1 MSDITVASRLLSA
14 RGTAWVGW
22 AIALASTLAFSVAP
36 PITKAAIDLGL
47 NPTLLLM
54 LRFLITTLL
63 LSGTVTFTA
72 PRERGLA
79 RRGLLI
85 SIGVGLITGIGM
97 LAFFWSLTR
106 INASVASMIFS
117 LYPLGVLGLLALR
130 GEKFTYRNTIRLALG
145 LGGVYLLIGPGGN
158 VAWIGVLLV
167 AIAIV
172 TSCLHS
178 VLIQWYLQE
187 YDGRLVTLYTVVGM
201 TIIIVGFWLFQ
212 GAQWRSP
219 GWQGW
224 LAIGSLAVVSTYFA
238 RLGFFAAMRRI
249 GGGQLALM
257 APLETL
263 FTVIWSVLFLRERL
277 TFWQWVGGGLILLS
291 MVLAMKRLQRVQRP
305 EDKPIT
311 EEL

>member
-1 MSDITVASRLLSA
+1 M
-14 RGTAWVGW
+14 
-22 AIALASTLAFSVAP
+22 
-36 PITKAAIDLGL
+36 
-47 NPTLLLM
+47 
-54 LRFLITTLL
+54 
-63 LSGTVTFTA
+63 
-72 PRERGLA
+72 
-79 RRGLLI
+79 
-85 SIGVGLITGIGM
+85 
-97 LAFFWSLTR
+97 
-106 INASVASMIFS
+106 
-117 LYPLGVLGLLALR
+117 
-130 GEKFTYRNTIRLALG
+130 
-145 LGGVYLLIGPGGN
+145 
-158 VAWIGVLLV
+158 
-167 AIAIV
+167 

-263 FTVIWSVLFLRERL
+263 FTVIWSVLFLRPSDGSRSGSG
-277 TFWQWVGGGLILLS
+277 WAAG
-291 MVLAMKRLQRVQRP
+291 
-305 EDKPIT
+305 
-311 EEL
+311 

>member
-14 RGTAWVGW
+14 RGTAGVGW

-54 LRFLITTLL
+54 LRFLITTVL

-72 PRERGLA
+72 PRGLALA

-145 LGGVYLLIGPGGN
+145 LGGARRAYSLARVE
-158 VAWIGVLLV
+158 
-167 AIAIV
+167 
-172 TSCLHS
+172 T
-178 VLIQWYLQE
+178 
-187 YDGRLVTLYTVVGM
+187 
-201 TIIIVGFWLFQ
+201 
-212 GAQWRSP
+212 SP
-219 GWQGW
+219 GWACCW
-224 LAIGSLAVVSTYFA
+224 
-238 RLGFFAAMRRI
+238 
-249 GGGQLALM
+249 
-257 APLETL
+257 
-263 FTVIWSVLFLRERL
+263 
-277 TFWQWVGGGLILLS
+277 WQS
-291 MVLAMKRLQRVQRP
+291 P
-305 EDKPIT
+305 S
-311 EEL
+311 